1 MLLFSMIGS
10 VVSGVGNN
18 ISETQHFM
26 VNSNPTLVLN
36 NDTGSIHVSGVSEGN
51 AVTIQTTKQS
61 GPWNNPNDLKV
72 SYTQDREANTV
83 IVTVTRSNNATFF
96 SMQNVNFAITVPS
109 VATLQLKTNTGNIDV
124 NGVSGQLNLAS
135 NTGSIAA
142 TNSTVHGNTQLTTN
156 TGSITFN
163 GSLEPKGTYNFAT
176 NTGSV
181 DVTLPSN
188 SAFHLDASSDTG
200 SITTGFSQ
208 VVVQQR
214 QSIGAEAHGDVGS
227 APQAVVTL
235 KTNTGWIHLH
245 PR

>member
-1 MLLFSMIGS
+1 MIGS
-10 VVSGVGNN
+10 VVSGVGNS

-36 NDTGSIHVSGVSEGN
+36 NDTGSIHVSAVSEGN

-96 SMQNVNFAITVPS
+96 SMQNVDFAITVPS

-142 TNSTVHGNTQLTTN
+142 TNSTAHGNTQLTTN

-181 DVTLPSN
+181 DVTLPRN
-188 SAFHLDASSDTG
+188 SAFHVDASSDTG

-235 KTNTGWIHLH
+235 KTNTGGIHLH
-245 PR
+245 SR